1 MIGIRRLC
9 TICALSLLLL
19 PPFAF
24 AESDGRIEAPRG
36 QVPAGRV
43 TVKGTLSKMSDGERY
58 WLVVRRGK
66 LLFPKSRIRAEAAWE
81 ATIEEPSPPG
91 ERFSIVLFAVTPRG
105 DQQLQAW
112 LSAGQFVGLTE
123 IAGAEE
129 LDAVDLK
136 AR

>member
-1 MIGIRRLC
+1 MIGTRGLRTL
-9 TICALSLLLL
+9 CALSMLLL
-19 PPFAF
+19 PLAAF
-24 AESDGRIEAPRG
+24 AKSDGSIEAPRG
-36 QVPAGRV
+36 QVPAGRM

-66 LLFPKSRIRAEAAWE
+66 LLFPKSRIRAEATWE

-91 ERFSIVLFAVTPRG
+91 ERFSIVLFAVTPRS

-112 LSAGQFVGLTE
+112 LSAGQFVGMTE
-123 IAGAEE
+123 IAGGEE